1 MKSNRTTSISIR
13 KKDDNDYMELRQLL
27 SEEGISQGEY
37 LVNAYRELDQ
47 GSINHYRLRALRCQ
61 R

>member
-1 MKSNRTTSISIR
+1 MKSNRTSSISIR
-13 KKDDNDYMELRQLL
+13 KKDDYDYLELRRLL
-27 SEEGISQGEY
+27 SEEGIGQGEY

-47 GSINHYRLRALRCQ
+47 GSINHYRLKAMRCE